1 MGNQIN
7 MKNNKQLDFELPS
20 DLESERLV
28 LGAALS
34 GSEAF
39 SLIAGILQAED
50 FSVEKHRRIFLC
62 LSELMEQGLEPSA
75 STVALELR
83 KRDQLDSCDGL
94 SYLATIADLPRLG
107 DTLAVF
113 CDRVKEMSLRSELI
127 RASQAAIEGA
137 LTATFERGETLV
149 ELERMMEIA
158 NASTGRQISA
168 QTVEEIIQDE
178 GGFNTFLSPEK
189 TPGVSIPFPLLNKT
203 LRGLRPSKLII
214 LGARPAVGKT
224 AKASQ
229 IAERAAADG
238 KNVLFV
244 SMEMSKADILRRS
257 VTGRAKVSAYEFA
270 NGTLSQPDRRAVAKE
285 TNELVSLGQR
295 LWIEDGSDVTVQK
308 IDSLLR
314 SLLAQGTPID
324 LCVIDYLQLLHSVG
338 RFENRVQEVSAISRG
353 LKKIA
358 QRFAIPV
365 LALSQLSR
373 QEDHKK
379 HDQPEL
385 HWLKES
391 GQLEQDADQV
401 IFLWLKKDPQ
411 EGEIVRE
418 ISWRVAKN
426 RDGILN
432 RGTLN
437 FQTKYC
443 RFDEDGGLEDSGYQS
458 KREVA

>member
-214 LGARPAVGKT
+214 LGARPRRRQN
-224 AKASQ
+224 SQ
-229 IAERAAADG
+229 SLPDRGTCRSRRE

-244 SMEMSKADILRRS
+244 SMEMSKADIHATVRYG
-257 VTGRAKVSAYEFA
+257 TGES
-270 NGTLSQPDRRAVAKE
+270 
-285 TNELVSLGQR
+285 QR
-295 LWIEDGSDVTVQK
+295 L
-308 IDSLLR
+308 
-314 SLLAQGTPID
+314 
-324 LCVIDYLQLLHSVG
+324 
-338 RFENRVQEVSAISRG
+338 
-353 LKKIA
+353 
-358 QRFAIPV
+358 
-365 LALSQLSR
+365 
-373 QEDHKK
+373 
-379 HDQPEL
+379 
-385 HWLKES
+385 
-391 GQLEQDADQV
+391 
-401 IFLWLKKDPQ
+401 
-411 EGEIVRE
+411 
-418 ISWRVAKN
+418 
-426 RDGILN
+426 
-432 RGTLN
+432 
-437 FQTKYC
+437 
-443 RFDEDGGLEDSGYQS
+443 
-458 KREVA
+458 